1 MNFQFTAISIY
12 ADIVVSQF
20 SAVCTTNDIYYV
32 VKMFLNNIRVSI
44 LVSLT
49 VVTSELHTI
58 IMSCNFVCVT
68 IFVFVYDTS
77 QFITRLTINTRN
89 TVFNGNLSTCAIF
102 TVSTLRTSQADR
114 AIFTVEY
121 NRCAVFTINTDLT
134 INAVFTIFTNNY
146 AVSFKV
152 FIKFNVD
159 SCVTISTLR
168 DDSLNVFTA
177 VFSISFSTFTLDFH
191 SGTKFIS
198 FYTTSVSIKFQAF
211 FNQCISCIFKVCYI
225 NCTVL
230 SFVVS
235 SCCINF
241 I

>member
-1 MNFQFTAISIY
+1 
-12 ADIVVSQF
+12 
-20 SAVCTTNDIYYV
+20 
-32 VKMFLNNIRVSI
+32 MFV
-44 LVSLT
+44 T
-49 VVTSELHTI
+49 V
-58 IMSCNFVCVT
+58 FVL
-68 IFVFVYDTS
+68 VYDTS
-77 QFITRLTINTRN
+77 QFITRLAINTRN
-89 TVFNGNLSTCAIF
+89 AVFNGNLSTCAIF

-121 NRCAVFTINTDLT
+121 NRCAVFTVNTDLT

-152 FIKFNVD
+152 FIKFNVN
-159 SCVTISTLR
+159 SCVTICILT

-177 VFSISFSTFTLDFH
+177 VFSISFITFTLDFH

-198 FYTTSVSIKFQAF
+198 FYTTSISIEFQAF
-211 FNQCISCIFKVCYI
+211 FNQCISCIFKVSYI